1 MLYNKNIVI
10 LGPTAIGKSNLAID
24 LALEFNGEI
33 ISADSKQIYKGFD
46 IGSGKVSK
54 SDLDKIPHYMIDI
67 KEIWENF
74 SVQEFQNLAYNH
86 IEEIHSRQENVFIV
100 GGTGLYIDSL
110 VKNYNITNIEPNYK
124 LRNEL
129 EKKSVKELQDI
140 ISIKSSKHNLNN
152 SDFHNKVRLIR
163 FIEKIATTSL
173 LPSDILKKN
182 NPYNFLQIG
191 LYTDL
196 DILEKRIRQRVLERL
211 DNGAF
216 EEVKKIKYIL
226 NQKLDTTSALSKLY
240 SFGLGT
246 IVINGYL
253 ENQINYQDMID
264 KFILKE
270 FQYAKRQLKWFKR
283 DKSIVWINLKEISQ
297 IKTIITK

>member
-1 MLYNKNIVI
+1 MVENNKNIVI
-10 LGPTAIGKSNLAID
+10 LGPTAIGKSSLALE
-24 LALEFNGEI
+24 LALEFNAEI
-33 ISADSKQIYKGFD
+33 ISSDSKQIYKGFD

-54 SDLDKIPHYMIDI
+54 SDLEKIPHYMIDI

-74 SVQEFQNLAYNH
+74 SVQEFQNLAYEY
-86 IEEIHSRQENVFIV
+86 IQDIKAKEKNVFIV

-110 VKNYNITNIEPNYK
+110 VKNYNISNIKPDYK
-124 LRNEL
+124 LRDEL
-129 EKKSVKELQDI
+129 QKKSVKELQDI
-140 ISIKSSKHNLNN
+140 INIKNPNHNLNH

-163 FIEKIATTSL
+163 FIEKISNTSL
-173 LPSDILKKN
+173 LSSDTLKKR

-196 DILEKRIRQRVLERL
+196 DILEKRIKKRVLERL
-211 DNGAF
+211 ENGAI
-216 EEVKKIKYIL
+216 EEIKKIKEIL
-226 NQKLDTTSALSKLY
+226 SQKLDSISALSKLY

-246 IVINGYL
+246 IVINEYL

-264 KFILKE
+264 KFVLKE

-283 DKSIVWINLKEISQ
+283 DKSIIWVEI
-297 IKTIITK
+297 

>member
-1 MLYNKNIVI
+1 MVENNKNIVI
-10 LGPTAIGKSNLAID
+10 LGPTAIGKSSLALE
-24 LALEFNGEI
+24 LALEFNAEI
-33 ISADSKQIYKGFD
+33 ISADSKQIYKDFD

-54 SDLDKIPHYMIDI
+54 SDLEKIPHYIIDI

-74 SVQEFQNLAYNH
+74 SVQEFQNLAYEY
-86 IEEIHSRQENVFIV
+86 IEDIKVREKNVFIV

-110 VKNYNITNIEPNYK
+110 VKNYNISNIKPDYK

-129 EKKSVKELQDI
+129 QKKSVKELQDI
-140 ISIKSSKHNLNN
+140 INIKNPNHNLNH

-163 FIEKIATTSL
+163 FIEKISNTSL
-173 LPSDILKKN
+173 LSSDTLKKR

-196 DILEKRIRQRVLERL
+196 DILEKRIKKRVLERL
-211 DNGAF
+211 ENGAI
-216 EEVKKIKYIL
+216 EEVKQIKEIL
-226 NQKLDTTSALSKLY
+226 SQKLDSTSALSKLY

-246 IVINGYL
+246 IVINEYL

-264 KFILKE
+264 KFVLKE

-283 DKSIVWINLKEISQ
+283 DKSIIWVEI
-297 IKTIITK
+297 